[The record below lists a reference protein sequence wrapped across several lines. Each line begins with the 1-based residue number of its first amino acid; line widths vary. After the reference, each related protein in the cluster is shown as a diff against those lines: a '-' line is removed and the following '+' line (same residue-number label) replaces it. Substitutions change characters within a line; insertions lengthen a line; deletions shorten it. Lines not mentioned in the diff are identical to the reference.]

1 MLLAKRARL
10 RLRAWSFALWASLVP
25 CAALFGGT
33 APALATAHSL
43 EPVGR
48 VIVMFRPG
56 AKALEAPAL
65 PGAGGVARARA
76 AVLSKRTGIALVAG
90 ADVAER
96 MQVVGARGIASDALA
111 RRLADDGDV
120 LFAEPD
126 RRVRA
131 HALPNDPLY
140 PATARPEGPAS
151 GQWYL
156 RAPQGD
162 ALSSIDAERA
172 WDLST
177 GSPGIVV
184 AVLDTGVRF
193 EHPDLRADG
202 AGGNLLPGHD
212 FVSDPATAN
221 DGDGRDAD
229 ASDPGD
235 WLTQAELDPGGS
247 FDRCDEEPRNSSWH
261 GTKVAGL
268 IAALTDNGVGMASIA
283 RRARVLPVRVLGR
296 CGGFDSDVIAGM
308 RWAAGLFVPGVP
320 ANPTPARVLNLSLG
334 SESRCSAAYR
344 SAVNE
349 VAATGAIV
357 VASAGN
363 AAGHAVGSP
372 ANCDGVIAVAALRHV
387 GTKVGF
393 SSLGPEVALAAP
405 GGNCVNVEDGAACL
419 YPILTTSNDGTTV
432 PGAPAY
438 TDSFRISVGTSFSA
452 PLVAGTV
459 ALMLD
464 ARPALSAGEVRAF
477 LQGTTRPFPAAA
489 DPSIPLCT
497 APRFDAS
504 GDPVDQLECRCT
516 TATCGAGMLD
526 AGAAVRAARAGL
538 EQVDVVEYYHAGFD
552 HYFLTWRP
560 GEIAA
565 LDAGTAIRGWTRT
578 GAGFR
583 AWSSPE
589 SGSSPVCRFYIPP
602 ALGDSHFYGRGHAEC
617 EATARAQPQFVLEDA
632 RFMHLAL
639 PAVGECP
646 PATIPVYRVF
656 SNRADANHR
665 YTTDRAIREQMA
677 AQGWLAEGDGPDRV
691 VMCAPR

>member
-1 MLLAKRARL
+1 
-10 RLRAWSFALWASLVP
+10 
-25 CAALFGGT
+25 
-33 APALATAHSL
+33 
-43 EPVGR
+43 
-48 VIVMFRPG
+48 
-56 AKALEAPAL
+56 
-65 PGAGGVARARA
+65 
-76 AVLSKRTGIALVAG
+76 
-90 ADVAER
+90 
-96 MQVVGARGIASDALA
+96 MQVVAARGIDSDALA
-111 RRLADDGDV
+111 RRLAADGDV

-140 PATARPEGPAS
+140 PAATRPQGPQS

-162 ALSSIDAERA
+162 VASPIDAERA
-172 WDLST
+172 WNVST
-177 GSPGIVV
+177 GSPGVVV
-184 AVLDTGVRF
+184 AVLDTGVRY
-193 EHPDLRADG
+193 EHPDLRAADE
-202 AGGNLLPGHD
+202 GGNLLPGHD
-212 FVSDPATAN
+212 FVSNPDTAN

-247 FDRCDEEPRNSSWH
+247 FDRCDEKPRNSSWH

-268 IAALTDNGVGMASIA
+268 IAALTDNGVGMASVA
-283 RRARVLPVRVLGR
+283 RSVRVLPVRVLGK

-308 RWAAGLFVPGVP
+308 RWAAGLVVPGAPV
-320 ANPTPARVLNLSLG
+320 NPTPARVINLSLG

-344 SAVNE
+344 NAVNE
-349 VAATGAIV
+349 IAATGAIV

-372 ANCDGVIAVAALRHV
+372 ANCEGVIAVAALRHV

-405 GGNCVNVEDGAACL
+405 GGNCVNVEAGAACL

-432 PGAPAY
+432 PGAPTY

-464 ARPALSAGEVRAF
+464 ARPTLSAGEVRAF

-497 APRFDAS
+497 APQFDAS

-526 AGAAVRAARAGL
+526 AGAAVRAARAGV
-538 EQVDVVEYYHAGFD
+538 EEVDVVEYYHAGLD

-565 LDAGTAIRGWTRT
+565 LDAGTAIRGWKRT

-583 AWSSPE
+583 AWSTPE

-602 ALGDSHFYGRGHAEC
+602 AQGDSHFYGRGHAEC
-617 EATARAQPQFVLEDA
+617 EATARAQPQLVLEDA

-639 PAVGECP
+639 PVAGTCP
-646 PATIPVYRVF
+646 AATTPVYRVF

-665 YTTDRAIREQMA
+665 YTTDRAIRDRMV
-677 AQGWLAEGDGPDRV
+677 AQGWLAEGDGADRV
-691 VMCAPR
+691 AMCAPR